1 MSGSG
6 YTRQSVASIVPTAV
20 VRAAPINAEYD
31 KLRDAFAQS
40 DTGTTGHRHDGSSD
54 EGSYVPFIADLDKK
68 NHLSVDQTNNRFGVF
83 VEVSS
88 SAVEQI
94 RFQDGVVVPVTDND
108 VDLGTSSLE
117 FKDLFLDG
125 TATVDTLQVDE
136 NGTVTGNFTVNSN
149 TTLGDAG
156 TDTVTYNARAAS
168 DFLPSND
175 GTHDLGSS
183 SLEWQ
188 DLFIDGTATID
199 TLLVDESATVTANLS
214 VGGNTSTTGNNTIGG
229 NLSVNGNTTLG
240 NASSD
245 TVTFT
250 ADVASNIIP
259 SADSTHTLGDSSNY
273 WSSAFIDAITTTGNV
288 TIGGSASI
296 GSTLDMTSGQINN
309 VAQPS
314 SNQDAATKLYVD
326 TEISNLIDS
335 APGALNTLNELAAAI
350 GDDASF
356 STTITN
362 SIATK
367 LPLAGGSMTGNIA
380 MGNNKVTGLVSN
392 PTDNT
397 EAASKAYVDGLFGD
411 SSAAATAAAAAE
423 AALDSFDDRY
433 LGVKS
438 SDPTVDNDGDAL
450 VTGALYYNSTSEQV
464 KVYTGSVFKNA
475 GSTVNGTSSRTTA
488 TATSG
493 QTTFS
498 VSYDVGFVDVY
509 LNGVKLLVSTDFTAT
524 NGTSVV
530 LASGA
535 TAGDIVDIV
544 AYGAFE
550 LANHYTQ
557 TQSDARYARID
568 DPVTMAIALG

>member
-1 MSGSG
+1 
-6 YTRQSVASIVPTAV
+6 
-20 VRAAPINAEYD
+20 
-31 KLRDAFAQS
+31 
-40 DTGTTGHRHDGSSD
+40 
-54 EGSYVPFIADLDKK
+54 
-68 NHLSVDQTNNRFGVF
+68 
-83 VEVSS
+83 
-88 SAVEQI
+88 
-94 RFQDGVVVPVTDND
+94 
-108 VDLGTSSLE
+108 
-117 FKDLFLDG
+117 
-125 TATVDTLQVDE
+125 
-136 NGTVTGNFTVNSN
+136 
-149 TTLGDAG
+149 
-156 TDTVTYNARAAS
+156 
-168 DFLPSND
+168 
-175 GTHDLGSS
+175 
-183 SLEWQ
+183 
-188 DLFIDGTATID
+188 
-199 TLLVDESATVTANLS
+199 
-214 VGGNTSTTGNNTIGG
+214 
-229 NLSVNGNTTLG
+229 
-240 NASSD
+240 
-245 TVTFT
+245 
-250 ADVASNIIP
+250 
-259 SADSTHTLGDSSNY
+259 
-273 WSSAFIDAITTTGNV
+273 
-288 TIGGSASI
+288 
-296 GSTLDMTSGQINN
+296 
-309 VAQPS
+309 
-314 SNQDAATKLYVD
+314 
-326 TEISNLIDS
+326 
-335 APGALNTLNELAAAI
+335 
-350 GDDASF
+350 
-356 STTITN
+356 
-362 SIATK
+362 
-367 LPLAGGSMTGNIA
+367 MTGNIT